1 MNETGNE
8 TMTDTTAGG
17 TQETD
22 TATQT
27 AGPAGGMP
35 AQGTA
40 PETGTSGALPDT
52 DWSLDPKTFEGS
64 DIDPAFIDSYA
75 SLAKKYG
82 MNQENATAL
91 LKDAAE
97 ILNRMDKQTVTR
109 QTDEWI
115 EASRNDKEFGGAAI
129 NANLAVAK
137 KALDTYGTPEIRQLL
152 ETTGLGNNP
161 EVIRFFWRV
170 GKTLT
175 EDGTVTGQ
183 AGVAG
188 IRTFDDAAKKL
199 YGAQ

>member
-17 TQETD
+17 TRETD
-22 TATQT
+22 TTTQT
-27 AGPAGGMP
+27 AGPVDGMP

-40 PETGTSGALPDT
+40 PETGTNGALPDT

-75 SLAKKYG
+75 GLAKKVG
-82 MNQENATAL
+82 LNQENATSL

-97 ILNRMDKQTVTR
+97 ILNRMDVETVTKQR
-109 QTDEWI
+109 NAWAE
-115 EASRNDKEFGGAAI
+115 ESRNDKEFGGAALD
-129 NANLAVAK
+129 ANLAIAK
-137 KALDTYGTPEIRQLL
+137 KALDTYGTLEIRQLL

-161 EVIRFFWRV
+161 EMIRFFWRV
-170 GKTLT
+170 GRTLT
-175 EDGTVTGQ
+175 EDGTVTGSTG
-183 AGVAG
+183 ANG
-188 IRTFDDAAKKL
+188 IRTFDEAAKKL

>member
-35 AQGTA
+35 AQE
-40 PETGTSGALPDT
+40 PDKGTSGALPDT
-52 DWSLDPKTFEGS
+52 DWRLDPKTFEGS

-82 MNQENATAL
+82 MNQENATSL
-91 LKDAAE
+91 LKDAAG
-97 ILNRMDKQTVTR
+97 ILNRMDVETVTKQR
-109 QTDEWI
+109 NAWAE
-115 EASRNDKEFGGAAI
+115 ESRNDREFGGAALD
-129 NANLAVAK
+129 ANLAIAK

-161 EVIRFFWRV
+161 EMIRFFWRV
-170 GKTLT
+170 GRTLT

-199 YGAQ
+199 YGKL

>member
-35 AQGTA
+35 VQG
-40 PETGTSGALPDT
+40 PDKGTSGALPDT

-82 MNQENATAL
+82 MNQENATSL

-97 ILNRMDKQTVTR
+97 ILNRMDVETVMKQR
-109 QTDEWI
+109 NAWAE
-115 EASRNDKEFGGAAI
+115 ESRNDKEFGGAALD
-129 NANLAVAK
+129 ANLAIAK

-161 EVIRFFWRV
+161 EMIRFFWRV

>member
-35 AQGTA
+35 AQE
-40 PETGTSGALPDT
+40 PDKGTSGALPDT
-52 DWSLDPKTFEGS
+52 DWRLDPKTFEGS

-82 MNQENATAL
+82 MNQENATSL

-97 ILNRMDKQTVTR
+97 ILNRMDEQTVTR

-115 EASRNDKEFGGAAI
+115 EASRNDKEFGGAALD
-129 NANLAVAK
+129 ANLAIAK
-137 KALDTYGTPEIRQLL
+137 KAVDAYGTPEIKEFL
-152 ETTGLGNNP
+152 ETTGLGNHP
-161 EVIRFFWRV
+161 EVIRLFYRV

-175 EDGTVTGQ
+175 EDGTVTGSTG
-183 AGVAG
+183 ANG
-188 IRTFDDAAKKL
+188 IRTFDEAAKKL

>member
-17 TQETD
+17 TRETD

-27 AGPAGGMP
+27 ADPAGGMP
-35 AQGTA
+35 VQG
-40 PETGTSGALPDT
+40 PDKGTSGALPDT
-52 DWSLDPKTFEGS
+52 DWRLDPKTFEGS

-75 SLAKKYG
+75 GLAKKYG
-82 MNQENATAL
+82 MNQENATSL

-97 ILNRMDKQTVTR
+97 ILNRMDEQTVTR

-129 NANLAVAK
+129 NANLAIAK

-161 EVIRFFWRV
+161 EMIRFFWRV

-175 EDGTVTGQ
+175 EDGTVTGSTG
-183 AGVAG
+183 ANG
-188 IRTFDDAAKKL
+188 IRTFDEAAKKL